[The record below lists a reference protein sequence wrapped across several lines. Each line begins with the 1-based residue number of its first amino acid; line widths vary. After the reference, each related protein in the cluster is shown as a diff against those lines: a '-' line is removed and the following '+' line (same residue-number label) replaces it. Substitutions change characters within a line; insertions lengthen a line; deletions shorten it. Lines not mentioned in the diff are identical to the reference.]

1 MYRNLKALRESLNMT
16 QAEFGQSI
24 GLAKSTYNNY
34 ETGERE
40 PKSDFWI
47 AIATRYNVTIDYLMG
62 FSMDPQKTVS
72 GEKRKAP
79 LYSSEAMEVAKV
91 FDILD
96 SHGQG
101 AVKAILDFEHAA
113 AVAEKRQSGTPRRPG
128 LKIRKRSDGFVDYRV
143 YDQPA
148 AAGLGNY
155 LDDPAYHIEQ
165 YPANVVPDGA
175 DFGIRI
181 SGTSM
186 SPDIPD
192 GCTVFVQ
199 SRSSIEPGSI
209 GIFLLNGEAF
219 CKKLMVDKGKGQI
232 RLVSINKAF
241 QDRIIEECDDFST
254 MGLVL
259 GHWES

>member
-1 MYRNLKALRESLNMT
+1 MATDKPRFSVTFTDESFQKIQEYKDENNLSTQSKAVAQLVEIAINEL
-16 QAEFGQSI
+16 E
-24 GLAKSTYNNY
+24 
-34 ETGERE
+34 
-40 PKSDFWI
+40 KSDDMKI
-47 AIATRYNVTIDYLMG
+47 
-62 FSMDPQKTVS
+62 
-72 GEKRKAP
+72 AP
-79 LYSSEAMEVAKV
+79 LYSSEAMEVAKT
-91 FDILD
+91 FDQLD
-96 SHGQG
+96 GHGRG
-101 AVKAILDFEHAA
+101 AVKAILDFEYAS
-113 AVAEKRQSGTPRRPG
+113 AVAEKRQNGTPKRPE
-128 LKIRKRSDGFVDYRV
+128 LKVRKRSDGFVDYRV

-209 GIFLLNGEAF
+209 GIFLLNGEAY
-219 CKKLMVDKGKGQI
+219 CKKLMVDREKGQI
-232 RLVSINKAF
+232 RLVSINKAY

>member
-1 MYRNLKALRESLNMT
+1 MATDKPRFSVTFTDESFQKIQEYKEENNLSTQSKAVAQLVEIAINEL
-16 QAEFGQSI
+16 E
-24 GLAKSTYNNY
+24 
-34 ETGERE
+34 
-40 PKSDFWI
+40 KSD
-47 AIATRYNVTIDYLMG
+47 DM
-62 FSMDPQKTVS
+62 K
-72 GEKRKAP
+72 KAP
-79 LYSSEAMEVAKV
+79 LYSSEAMEVAKT
-91 FDILD
+91 FDKLD
-96 SHGQG
+96 GHGRG
-101 AVKAILDFEHAA
+101 AVKAILDFEHAS
-113 AVAEKRQSGTPRRPG
+113 AVAEKRQSGTVKRPE
-128 LKIRKRSDGFVDYRV
+128 LKVRKRSDGFVDYRV

-209 GIFLLNGEAF
+209 GIFLLNGEAY
-219 CKKLMVDKGKGQI
+219 CKKLTVDRERGQI
-232 RLVSINKAF
+232 RLVSINKAY

-259 GHWES
+259 GRGSTD

>member
-1 MYRNLKALRESLNMT
+1 MATDKPRFSVTFTDESFQKIQEYKDENNLSTQSKAVAQLVEIAINEL
-16 QAEFGQSI
+16 E
-24 GLAKSTYNNY
+24 
-34 ETGERE
+34 
-40 PKSDFWI
+40 KSDDMKI
-47 AIATRYNVTIDYLMG
+47 
-62 FSMDPQKTVS
+62 
-72 GEKRKAP
+72 AP
-79 LYSSEAMEVAKV
+79 LYSSEAMEIAKT
-91 FDILD
+91 FEQLD
-96 SHGQG
+96 GHGRG
-101 AVKAILDFEHAA
+101 AVKAILDFEHAS
-113 AVAEKRQSGTPRRPG
+113 AVAEKRQSGTPKRTE
-128 LKIRKRSDGFVDYRV
+128 LKVRKRSDGFVDYRV

-219 CKKLMVDKGKGQI
+219 CKKLMVDRQI
-232 RLVSINKAF
+232 RLVSINKAY

-259 GHWES
+259 GHWET

>member
-1 MYRNLKALRESLNMT
+1 MEFHVNLRNYREAAGLT
-16 QAEFGQSI
+16 QLQVAERLGI
-24 GLAKSTYNNY
+24 TKSTYCNY
-34 ETGERE
+34 ESGKRE
-40 PKSDFWI
+40 PDVAKIKRI
-47 AIATRYNVTIDYLMG
+47 AKALGISADALLETG
-62 FSMDPQKTVS
+62 FENKKT
-72 GEKRKAP
+72 P
-79 LYSSEAMEVAKV
+79 LCSSEAMEVAKT
-91 FDILD
+91 FDKLD
-96 SHGQG
+96 GHGRG
-101 AVKAILDFEHAA
+101 AVKAILDFEHAS
-113 AVAEKRQSGTPRRPG
+113 AVAERRQSGTVKRPE
-128 LKIRKRSDGFVDYRV
+128 LKVRKRSDGFVDYRV

-219 CKKLMVDKGKGQI
+219 CKKLMVDRVRGQI
-232 RLVSINKAF
+232 RLVSINKAY

-259 GHWES
+259 GHWET

>member
-1 MYRNLKALRESLNMT
+1 MEFHVNLRNYREAAGLT
-16 QAEFGQSI
+16 QLQVAERLGI
-24 GLAKSTYNNY
+24 TKSTYCNY
-34 ETGERE
+34 ESGKRE
-40 PKSDFWI
+40 PDVAKIKKI
-47 AIATRYNVTIDYLMG
+47 AKALGISADALLETGHD
-62 FSMDPQKTVS
+62 SK
-72 GEKRKAP
+72 KAP
-79 LYSSEAMEVAKV
+79 LYSSEAMEVAKT
-91 FDILD
+91 FDQLD
-96 SHGQG
+96 GHGRG
-101 AVKAILDFEHAA
+101 AVKAILDFEHAS
-113 AVAEKRQSGTPRRPG
+113 AVAEKRQSGTPKRPE
-128 LKIRKRSDGFVDYRV
+128 LKVRKRSDGFVDYRV

-181 SGTSM
+181 SGNSM

-209 GIFLLNGEAF
+209 GIFLLNGEAY
-219 CKKLMVDKGKGQI
+219 CKKLTVDREKGQI
-232 RLVSINKAF
+232 RLVSVNKAY

-259 GHWES
+259 GHWET

>member
-1 MYRNLKALRESLNMT
+1 MMYKQERRNNMATDKPRFSVTFTDESFQKIQEYKDENNLSTQSKAVAQLVEIAINEL
-16 QAEFGQSI
+16 E
-24 GLAKSTYNNY
+24 
-34 ETGERE
+34 
-40 PKSDFWI
+40 KSDDMKI
-47 AIATRYNVTIDYLMG
+47 
-62 FSMDPQKTVS
+62 
-72 GEKRKAP
+72 AP
-79 LYSSEAMEVAKV
+79 LYSSEAMEVAKT
-91 FDILD
+91 FDQLD
-96 SHGQG
+96 GHGRG
-101 AVKAILDFEHAA
+101 AVKAILDFEHAS
-113 AVAEKRQSGTPRRPG
+113 AVAEKRQSGTPKRPE
-128 LKIRKRSDGFVDYRV
+128 LKVRKRSDGFVDYRV

-209 GIFLLNGEAF
+209 GIFLLNGEAY
-219 CKKLMVDKGKGQI
+219 CKKLTVNREKGQI
-232 RLVSINKAF
+232 RLVSINKEY

-259 GHWES
+259 GHWEA

>member
-1 MYRNLKALRESLNMT
+1 MEFHVNLRNYREAAGLT
-16 QAEFGQSI
+16 QLQVAERLGI
-24 GLAKSTYNNY
+24 TKSTYCNY
-34 ETGERE
+34 ESGKRE
-40 PKSDFWI
+40 PDVAKIKKI
-47 AIATRYNVTIDYLMG
+47 AKALGISADALLETGHD
-62 FSMDPQKTVS
+62 SK
-72 GEKRKAP
+72 KAP
-79 LYSSEAMEVAKV
+79 LYSSEAMEVAKT
-91 FDILD
+91 FDQLD
-96 SHGQG
+96 GHGRG
-101 AVKAILDFEHAA
+101 AVKAILDFEHAS
-113 AVAEKRQSGTPRRPG
+113 AVAEKRQSGTPKRPE
-128 LKIRKRSDGFVDYRV
+128 LKVRKRSDGFVDYRV

-219 CKKLMVDKGKGQI
+219 CKKLMVDREKGQI
-232 RLVSINKAF
+232 RLVSINKAY

-259 GHWES
+259 GHWET

>member
-1 MYRNLKALRESLNMT
+1 MEFHVNLRNYREAAGLT
-16 QAEFGQSI
+16 QLQVAERLGI
-24 GLAKSTYNNY
+24 TKSTYCNY
-34 ETGERE
+34 ESGKRE
-40 PKSDFWI
+40 PDVAKIKKI
-47 AIATRYNVTIDYLMG
+47 AKALG
-62 FSMDPQKTVS
+62 VS
-72 GEKRKAP
+72 ADALLETGHDSKKAP
-79 LYSSEAMEVAKV
+79 AFSAEAMEVAKT
-91 FDILD
+91 FDQLD
-96 SHGQG
+96 GHGRG
-101 AVKAILDFEHAA
+101 AVKAILDFEHASD
-113 AVAEKRQSGTPRRPG
+113 VAEKRQSGTPKRPE
-128 LKIRKRSDGFVDYRV
+128 LKVRKRSDGFVDYRV

-209 GIFLLNGEAF
+209 GIFLLNGEAY
-219 CKKLMVDKGKGQI
+219 CKKLMVDKGRGQI
-232 RLVSINKAF
+232 RLVSINKEY

-259 GHWES
+259 GHWEA

>member
-1 MYRNLKALRESLNMT
+1 MATDKPRFSVTFTDESFQKIQEYKDENNLSTQSKAVAQLVEIAINEL
-16 QAEFGQSI
+16 E
-24 GLAKSTYNNY
+24 
-34 ETGERE
+34 
-40 PKSDFWI
+40 KSDDMKI
-47 AIATRYNVTIDYLMG
+47 
-62 FSMDPQKTVS
+62 
-72 GEKRKAP
+72 AP
-79 LYSSEAMEVAKV
+79 LYSSEAMEVAKT
-91 FDILD
+91 FDQLD
-96 SHGQG
+96 GHGRG
-101 AVKAILDFEHAA
+101 AVKAILDFEHAS
-113 AVAEKRQSGTPRRPG
+113 AVAERRQSGTVKRPELKARR
-128 LKIRKRSDGFVDYRV
+128 RSDGFVDYRV

-219 CKKLMVDKGKGQI
+219 CKKLMVDREKGQI
-232 RLVSINKAF
+232 RLVSINKAY

-254 MGLVL
+254 TGLVL
-259 GHWES
+259 GHWEA

>member
-1 MYRNLKALRESLNMT
+1 MEFHVNLRNYREAAGLT
-16 QAEFGQSI
+16 QLQVAERLGI
-24 GLAKSTYNNY
+24 TKSTYCNY
-34 ETGERE
+34 ESGKRE
-40 PKSDFWI
+40 PDVAKIKKI
-47 AIATRYNVTIDYLMG
+47 AKALGISADALLETGHD
-62 FSMDPQKTVS
+62 SK
-72 GEKRKAP
+72 KAP
-79 LYSSEAMEVAKV
+79 AFSAEAMEIAKT
-91 FDILD
+91 FEQLD
-96 SHGQG
+96 GHGRG
-101 AVKAILDFEHAA
+101 AVKAILDFEHAS
-113 AVAEKRQSGTPRRPG
+113 AVAEKRQSGTPKRPE
-128 LKIRKRSDGFVDYRV
+128 LKVRKRSDGFVDYRV

-209 GIFLLNGEAF
+209 GIFLLNGEAY
-219 CKKLMVDKGKGQI
+219 CKKLTVDREKGQI
-232 RLVSINKAF
+232 RLVSINKAY

>member
-1 MYRNLKALRESLNMT
+1 MELGEMIARYRKDAGMTIDELSEESGVPKGTLNKIIAGTTKAPTLDTMKAIAKALGKR
-16 QAEFGQSI
+16 
-24 GLAKSTYNNY
+24 LA
-34 ETGERE
+34 
-40 PKSDFWI
+40 DFDDGINAKTI
-47 AIATRYNVTIDYLMG
+47 ASA
-62 FSMDPQKTVS
+62 FS
-72 GEKRKAP
+72 A
-79 LYSSEAMEVAKV
+79 EAMEVAKT
-91 FDILD
+91 FDQLD
-96 SHGQG
+96 GHGRG
-101 AVKAILDFEHAA
+101 AVKAILDFEHAS
-113 AVAEKRQSGTPRRPG
+113 AVAEKRQSGTPKRTE
-128 LKIRKRSDGFVDYRV
+128 LKVRKRSDGFVDYRV

-219 CKKLMVDKGKGQI
+219 CKKLMVDREKGQI
-232 RLVSINKAF
+232 RLVSINKAY

-259 GHWES
+259 GHWET

>member
-1 MYRNLKALRESLNMT
+1 MATDKPRFSVTFTDESFQKIQEYKDENNLSTQSKAVAQLVEIAINEL
-16 QAEFGQSI
+16 E
-24 GLAKSTYNNY
+24 
-34 ETGERE
+34 
-40 PKSDFWI
+40 KSDDMKI
-47 AIATRYNVTIDYLMG
+47 
-62 FSMDPQKTVS
+62 
-72 GEKRKAP
+72 AP
-79 LYSSEAMEVAKV
+79 LYSSEAMEVAKT
-91 FDILD
+91 FDQLD
-96 SHGQG
+96 GHGRG
-101 AVKAILDFEHAA
+101 AVKAILDFEHAS
-113 AVAEKRQSGTPRRPG
+113 AVAEKRQSGTPKRPE
-128 LKIRKRSDGFVDYRV
+128 LKVRKRSDGFVDYRV

-192 GCTVFVQ
+192 GGTVFVQ

-209 GIFLLNGEAF
+209 GIFVLNGEAY
-219 CKKLMVDKGKGQI
+219 CKKRTGDREKGQI
-232 RLVSINKAF
+232 RLVSINKAY

>member
-1 MYRNLKALRESLNMT
+1 MEFHVNLRNYREAAGLT
-16 QAEFGQSI
+16 QLQVAERLGI
-24 GLAKSTYNNY
+24 TKSTYCNY
-34 ETGERE
+34 ESGKRE
-40 PKSDFWI
+40 PDVAKIKKI
-47 AIATRYNVTIDYLMG
+47 AKALGISADALLETG
-62 FSMDPQKTVS
+62 FENKKTT
-72 GEKRKAP
+72 
-79 LYSSEAMEVAKV
+79 LYSSEAMEIAKT
-91 FDILD
+91 FDQLD
-96 SHGQG
+96 GHGRG
-101 AVKAILDFEHAA
+101 AVKAILDFEHAS
-113 AVAEKRQSGTPRRPG
+113 AVAEKRQIGTPIRPE
-128 LKIRKRSDGFVDYRV
+128 LKVRKRKDGFVEYRV

-155 LDDPAYHIEQ
+155 LDDPTYHIEQ

-219 CKKLMVDKGKGQI
+219 CKKLMVDRVRGQI
-232 RLVSINKAF
+232 RLVSINKEY

-259 GHWES
+259 GHWET

>member
-1 MYRNLKALRESLNMT
+1 MATDKPRFSVTFTDESFQKIQEYKDENNLSTQSKAVAQLVEIAINEL
-16 QAEFGQSI
+16 E
-24 GLAKSTYNNY
+24 
-34 ETGERE
+34 
-40 PKSDFWI
+40 KSDDMKI
-47 AIATRYNVTIDYLMG
+47 
-62 FSMDPQKTVS
+62 
-72 GEKRKAP
+72 AP
-79 LYSSEAMEVAKV
+79 LYSSEAMEVAKT
-91 FDILD
+91 FDQLD
-96 SHGQG
+96 GHGRG
-101 AVKAILDFEHAA
+101 AVKALLDFEHAS
-113 AVAEKRQSGTPRRPG
+113 AVAEKRQSGTPKRPE
-128 LKIRKRSDGFVDYRV
+128 LKVRKRSDGFVDYRV

-175 DFGIRI
+175 DFGTRI
-181 SGTSM
+181 FGNRM

-209 GIFLLNGEAF
+209 GIFLLNGEAY
-219 CKKLMVDKGKGQI
+219 CTTLTGDREKGQI
-232 RLVSINKAF
+232 RLVSINKAY

-259 GHWES
+259 GHWET

>member
-1 MYRNLKALRESLNMT
+1 MEFHVNLRNYREAAGLT
-16 QAEFGQSI
+16 QLQVAERLGI
-24 GLAKSTYNNY
+24 TKSTYCNY
-34 ETGERE
+34 ESGKRE
-40 PKSDFWI
+40 PDVAKIKKI
-47 AIATRYNVTIDYLMG
+47 AKALG
-62 FSMDPQKTVS
+62 VS
-72 GEKRKAP
+72 ADVLLGTGHDSKKAP
-79 LYSSEAMEVAKV
+79 AFSAEAMEVAKT
-91 FDILD
+91 FDQLD
-96 SHGQG
+96 GHGRG
-101 AVKAILDFEHAA
+101 AVKAILDFEHAS
-113 AVAEKRQSGTPRRPG
+113 AVAEKRQIGTPKRPE
-128 LKIRKRSDGFVDYRV
+128 LKARKRSDGFVDYRV

-209 GIFLLNGEAF
+209 GIFLLNGEAY
-219 CKKLMVDKGKGQI
+219 CKKLMVDKEEGQI
-232 RLVSINKAF
+232 RLVSINKAY

>member
-1 MYRNLKALRESLNMT
+1 MATDKPRFSVTFTDESFQKIQEYKDENNLSTQSKAVAQLVEIAINEL
-16 QAEFGQSI
+16 E
-24 GLAKSTYNNY
+24 
-34 ETGERE
+34 
-40 PKSDFWI
+40 KSDDMKI
-47 AIATRYNVTIDYLMG
+47 
-62 FSMDPQKTVS
+62 
-72 GEKRKAP
+72 AP
-79 LYSSEAMEVAKV
+79 LYSSEAMEVAKT
-91 FDILD
+91 FDQLD
-96 SHGQG
+96 GHGRG
-101 AVKAILDFEHAA
+101 AVKAILDFEHAS
-113 AVAEKRQSGTPRRPG
+113 AVAEKRQSGTPKRPE
-128 LKIRKRSDGFVDYRV
+128 LKVRKRSDGFVDYRV

-148 AAGLGNY
+148 AAALGNY
-155 LDDPAYHIEQ
+155 LADPAYHIEQ

-199 SRSSIEPGSI
+199 SRSGIEPGSI
-209 GIFLLNGEAF
+209 GIFLLNGEAY
-219 CKKLMVDKGKGQI
+219 CKKRMVDREKGQI
-232 RLVSINKAF
+232 RLVSINKAY

>member
-1 MYRNLKALRESLNMT
+1 MEFHVNLRNYREAAGLT
-16 QAEFGQSI
+16 QLQVAERLGI
-24 GLAKSTYNNY
+24 TKSTYCNY
-34 ETGERE
+34 ESGKRE
-40 PKSDFWI
+40 PDVAKIKKI
-47 AIATRYNVTIDYLMG
+47 AKALGISADALLETGHD
-62 FSMDPQKTVS
+62 SK
-72 GEKRKAP
+72 KAP
-79 LYSSEAMEVAKV
+79 LYSSEAMEVAKT
-91 FDILD
+91 FDQLD
-96 SHGQG
+96 GHGRG
-101 AVKAILDFEHAA
+101 AVKAILDFEHAS
-113 AVAEKRQSGTPRRPG
+113 AVSEKRQSGTPKRPE
-128 LKIRKRSDGFVDYRV
+128 LKVRKRSDGFVDYRV

-209 GIFLLNGEAF
+209 GIFLLNGEAY
-219 CKKLMVDKGKGQI
+219 CKKLTVDREKGQI
-232 RLVSINKAF
+232 RLVSINKAY

-259 GHWES
+259 GHWET

>member
-1 MYRNLKALRESLNMT
+1 MEFHVNLRNYREAAGLT
-16 QAEFGQSI
+16 QLQVAERLGI
-24 GLAKSTYNNY
+24 TKSTYCNY
-34 ETGERE
+34 ESGKRE
-40 PKSDFWI
+40 PDVAKIKKI
-47 AIATRYNVTIDYLMG
+47 AKAFGISADALLETG
-62 FSMDPQKTVS
+62 FENKKT
-72 GEKRKAP
+72 P
-79 LYSSEAMEVAKV
+79 LCSSEAMEIAKT
-91 FDILD
+91 FEQLD
-96 SHGQG
+96 GHGRG
-101 AVKAILDFEHAA
+101 AVKAILDFEHAS
-113 AVAEKRQSGTPRRPG
+113 AVAERRQSGTVKRPE
-128 LKIRKRSDGFVDYRV
+128 LKVRKRSDGFVDYRV

-219 CKKLMVDKGKGQI
+219 CKKLMVDREKGQI
-232 RLVSINKAF
+232 RLVSINKAY

-259 GHWES
+259 GHWEA

>member
-1 MYRNLKALRESLNMT
+1 MEFHVNLRNYREAAGLT
-16 QAEFGQSI
+16 QLQVAERLGI
-24 GLAKSTYNNY
+24 TKSTYCNY
-34 ETGERE
+34 ESGKRE
-40 PKSDFWI
+40 PDVAKIKKI
-47 AIATRYNVTIDYLMG
+47 AKALG
-62 FSMDPQKTVS
+62 VS
-72 GEKRKAP
+72 ADALLETGHDSKKAP
-79 LYSSEAMEVAKV
+79 LYSSEAMEVAKT
-91 FDILD
+91 FDQLD
-96 SHGQG
+96 GHGRG
-101 AVKAILDFEHAA
+101 AVKAILDFEHAS
-113 AVAEKRQSGTPRRPG
+113 AVAEKRQSGTPKRPE
-128 LKIRKRSDGFVDYRV
+128 LKVRKRSDGFVDYRV

-209 GIFLLNGEAF
+209 GIFLLNGEAY
-219 CKKLMVDKGKGQI
+219 CKKLMVDKERGQI
-232 RLVSINKAF
+232 RLVSINKEY

-259 GHWES
+259 GHWET

>member
-1 MYRNLKALRESLNMT
+1 MATDKPRFSVTFTDESFQKIQEYKDENNLSTQSKAVAQLVEIAINEL
-16 QAEFGQSI
+16 E
-24 GLAKSTYNNY
+24 
-34 ETGERE
+34 
-40 PKSDFWI
+40 KSDDMKI
-47 AIATRYNVTIDYLMG
+47 
-62 FSMDPQKTVS
+62 
-72 GEKRKAP
+72 AP
-79 LYSSEAMEVAKV
+79 LYSSEAMEVAKT
-91 FDILD
+91 FDQLD
-96 SHGQG
+96 GHGRG
-101 AVKAILDFEHAA
+101 AVKAILDFEHAS
-113 AVAEKRQSGTPRRPG
+113 AVAEKRQSGTPKRPE
-128 LKIRKRSDGFVDYRV
+128 LKVRKRSDGFVDYRV

-209 GIFLLNGEAF
+209 GIFSIHRDKNG
-219 CKKLMVDKGKGQI
+219 
-232 RLVSINKAF
+232 
-241 QDRIIEECDDFST
+241 
-254 MGLVL
+254 
-259 GHWES
+259 

>member
-1 MYRNLKALRESLNMT
+1 MATDKPRFSVTFTDESFQKIQEYKDENNLSTQSKAVAQLVEIAINEL
-16 QAEFGQSI
+16 E
-24 GLAKSTYNNY
+24 
-34 ETGERE
+34 
-40 PKSDFWI
+40 KSD
-47 AIATRYNVTIDYLMG
+47 DM
-62 FSMDPQKTVS
+62 KT
-72 GEKRKAP
+72 AP
-79 LYSSEAMEVAKV
+79 LYSSEAMEVAKT
-91 FDILD
+91 FDQLD
-96 SHGQG
+96 GHGRG
-101 AVKAILDFEHAA
+101 AVKAILDFEHAS
-113 AVAEKRQSGTPRRPG
+113 AVAEKRQIGTPKRPE
-128 LKIRKRSDGFVDYRV
+128 LKARKRSDGFVDYRV

-209 GIFLLNGEAF
+209 GICLLNGEAY
-219 CKKLMVDKGKGQI
+219 CKKLTVDREKGQI
-232 RLVSINKAF
+232 RLVSFNKAY

-254 MGLVL
+254 MGLVI

>member
-1 MYRNLKALRESLNMT
+1 M
-16 QAEFGQSI
+16 
-24 GLAKSTYNNY
+24 
-34 ETGERE
+34 
-40 PKSDFWI
+40 
-47 AIATRYNVTIDYLMG
+47 
-62 FSMDPQKTVS
+62 
-72 GEKRKAP
+72 
-79 LYSSEAMEVAKV
+79 
-91 FDILD
+91 
-96 SHGQG
+96 
-101 AVKAILDFEHAA
+101 
-113 AVAEKRQSGTPRRPG
+113 
-128 LKIRKRSDGFVDYRV
+128 RKRSDGFVDYRV

-181 SGTSM
+181 SGNSM

-209 GIFLLNGEAF
+209 GIFLLNGEAY
-219 CKKLMVDKGKGQI
+219 CKKLMVDREKGQI
-232 RLVSINKAF
+232 RLVSINKAYR
-241 QDRIIEECDDFST
+241 DRIIEECDDFST

-259 GHWES
+259 GHWET

>member
-1 MYRNLKALRESLNMT
+1 MATEKPRFSITMDSELLSQVEDYQYKNRFKSQSKAIIDLVR
-16 QAEFGQSI
+16 A
-24 GLAKSTYNNY
+24 GL
-34 ETGERE
+34 GELPE
-40 PKSDFWI
+40 DLD
-47 AIATRYNVTIDYLMG
+47 N
-62 FSMDPQKTVS
+62 
-72 GEKRKAP
+72 EKAP
-79 LYSSEAMEVAKV
+79 LYSSEAMEVAKT
-91 FDILD
+91 FDQLD
-96 SHGQG
+96 GHGRG
-101 AVKAILDFEHAA
+101 AVKAILDFEHAS
-113 AVAEKRQSGTPRRPG
+113 AVAEKRQSGTVKRPE
-128 LKIRKRSDGFVDYRV
+128 LKVRKRSDGFVDYRV

-219 CKKLMVDKGKGQI
+219 CKKLMVDREKGQI
-232 RLVSINKAF
+232 RLVSINKAY

-259 GHWES
+259 GHWEA

>member
-1 MYRNLKALRESLNMT
+1 MEFNVNLRNARESAGLT
-16 QAEFGQSI
+16 QQQIADEMGIS
-24 GLAKSTYNNY
+24 KSTYCGY
-34 ETGERE
+34 EIGKRQPDVDKIKQLAKILHVTGSYLIGIDD
-40 PKSDFWI
+40 SDSE
-47 AIATRYNVTIDYLMG
+47 N
-62 FSMDPQKTVS
+62 K
-72 GEKRKAP
+72 KAP
-79 LYSSEAMEVAKV
+79 SVSDEAMEVAKT
-91 FDILD
+91 FDKLD
-96 SHGQG
+96 GHGQG
-101 AVKAILDFEHAA
+101 AVKAILNFEHAA
-113 AVAEKRQSGTPRRPG
+113 VVAEKRQSGTPSRPE
-128 LKIRKRSDGFVDYRV
+128 LKVRKRKDGFVEYRV

-155 LDDPAYHIEQ
+155 LDDPTYHIEQ

-199 SRSSIEPGSI
+199 SRSAIEPGKI
-209 GIFLLNGEAF
+209 GIFLLNGEAY
-219 CKKLMVDKGKGQI
+219 CKKLMVDRLRGQI
-232 RLVSINKAF
+232 RLVSINKEY